1 MSSLLEDPPLPARPR
16 TLQQYVLPALVL
28 INLLL
33 ALSLLGV
40 LPPLFGDHP
49 DPARVTRQI
58 DADRVRILPAGTRHG
73 SERRQAPSSRSEA
86 APAAPAATQTA
97 QAGGEAG
104 RQASENAAPAARQ
117 TTPRRNPSQAG
128 ALQANA
134 AP

>member
-58 DADRVRILPAGTRHG
+58 DADRVRILPAGSRNDSG
-73 SERRQAPSSRSEA
+73 RRQAPASRSEA
-86 APAAPAATQTA
+86 APAAPATT
-97 QAGGEAG
+97 
-104 RQASENAAPAARQ
+104 RMARVS
-117 TTPRRNPSQAG
+117 P
-128 ALQANA
+128 
-134 AP
+134 